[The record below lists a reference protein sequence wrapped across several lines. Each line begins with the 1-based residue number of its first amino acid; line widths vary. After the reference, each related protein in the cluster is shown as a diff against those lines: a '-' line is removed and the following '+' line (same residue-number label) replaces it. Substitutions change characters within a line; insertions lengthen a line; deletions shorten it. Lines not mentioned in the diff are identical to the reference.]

1 MIFVMKDLS
10 KKRFSELTSLYMLLN
25 EICED
30 YSRMTDMYSL
40 ASGDRLFENMPED
53 MSKTIEERQKFFNIR
68 NKIKEEIKRRLIRD
82 YDE

>member
-1 MIFVMKDLS
+1 MIFAMKDLS
-10 KKRFSELTSLYMLLN
+10 KKRFSELTSLYTVLN

-40 ASGDRLFENMPED
+40 ASGDRLFENVPED
-53 MSKTIEERQKFFNIR
+53 MIEERQKFFNIR

>member
-1 MIFVMKDLS
+1 MIFAMKDLS
-10 KKRFSELTSLYMLLN
+10 KKRFSELTSLYTLLN

-40 ASGDRLFENMPED
+40 ASGDRLFENVPED
-53 MSKTIEERQKFFNIR
+53 MIEERQKFFNIR

>member
-1 MIFVMKDLS
+1 MKDLS
-10 KKRFSELTSLYMLLN
+10 KKKFSELTSLYTVLN

-68 NKIKEEIKRRLIRD
+68 NKIREEIKRRLLRD